1 MNFIGTIHPRL
12 RQTNIEPLSL
22 HPKTKFPQNEKAICL
37 VANLLAS
44 RSFGSDIGHSA
55 PYLRITYKYF
65 RSLRNKRI
73 TSQSSIHKLCNIMYV
88 YVLNGI
94 VIKII

>member
-22 HPKTKFPQNEKAICL
+22 HPKSKFPQNENAICL

-55 PYLRITYKYF
+55 PFLRIRRKYYK
-65 RSLRNKRI
+65 SLRNNCYNYVKIEKTIFVVQRI
-73 TSQSSIHKLCNIMYV
+73 
-88 YVLNGI
+88 
-94 VIKII
+94 

>member
-22 HPKTKFPQNEKAICL
+22 HPKSKFPQKENAICL

-55 PYLRITYKYF
+55 PF
-65 RSLRNKRI
+65 
-73 TSQSSIHKLCNIMYV
+73 
-88 YVLNGI
+88 
-94 VIKII
+94 